1 MSHRTE
7 RDSLGP
13 VEVPSDK
20 YYGAQTQR
28 SLNNFKIGTHHF
40 PREFIRAYGILKKSA
55 ATVNNNNGRL
65 EDSIKDAI
73 HKAVDEVIDGKLD
86 NHFPLVVWQ
95 TGSGTQ
101 TNMNF
106 NEVIS
111 NRAIEIVGGELGS
124 KNPVHPNDH
133 VNMSQSTNDTFPTAI
148 NIAAVE
154 SVTHNLIP
162 SLEELRESL
171 DNKSKKFNDI
181 IKVGRTHLQDATPLS
196 LGQEF
201 SGYVSAIV
209 HGIDRLKKALDN
221 CLELAAGGTAVGTG
235 INTIEGFD
243 NDIAEEIKNITGLNF
258 RTAENKFEAM
268 GGQDSIIELSGA
280 LKVIASSLF
289 KIANDIRWLASG
301 PRSGIGELILP
312 VNEPGSSIMPGKVN
326 PTQCEAMTMVCTQVI
341 GNDVTITI
349 AGASGNF
356 ELNVYRPVIA
366 YNILESIKLLSEAS
380 KSFTTNA
387 VNGIEPNVERIND
400 NLYNSLMLVTALNPH
415 IGYDKAAEVAKNSY
429 KKNISLKESAIEL
442 GYLTADEFDKLV
454 QPSQMISPS
463 KK

>member
-40 PREFIRAYGILKKSA
+40 PREFIRAYGVLKKSA
-55 ATVNNNNGRL
+55 ATVNNNYGRL

-86 NHFPLVVWQ
+86 DHFPLVVWQ

-111 NRAIEIVGGELGS
+111 NRAIEIVGGDLGS

-162 SLEELRESL
+162 SLEGLRESL

-201 SGYVSAIV
+201 SGYVSAID

-243 NDIAEEIKNITGLNF
+243 DDIAEEIKKITGLNF

-301 PRSGIGELILP
+301 PRSGIGEIILP
-312 VNEPGSSIMPGKVN
+312 ANEPGSSIMPGKVN

-341 GNDVTITI
+341 GNDVTITF

-442 GYLTADEFDKLV
+442 GYLTGDEFDKLV